1 MWYCLGVHIVF
12 GLPMWIL
19 MLTANCYTCCNWS
32 WLCLNHINCDCVWID
47 WFVMSWLLIEL
58 FGPGAVL
65 DWMGLR
71 PWLVYWV
78 LVLYKVSDRFSIDL
92 MNLCLERDDHLYRV
106 GNCFHGCGLGKT
118 FQTFSLRKEKGFVL
132 EYLRNLASLQKG
144 IFWISNVNLW
154 FLERL
159 IRWAMITEL

>member
-1 MWYCLGVHIVF
+1 MWYYLGVHIVF

-19 MLTANCYTCCNWS
+19 MLTANCYTCYNCS

-106 GNCFHGCGLGKT
+106 GNCFHGCGLEKYEKSKSYSIDLIEPMFGTCWSFIMSRKN
-118 FQTFSLRKEKGFVL
+118 FSD
-132 EYLRNLASLQKG
+132 
-144 IFWISNVNLW
+144 IFK
-154 FLERL
+154 
-159 IRWAMITEL
+159 